1 MVISGNTFQA
11 NIQGGDGMKNQ
22 VLQCCYT
29 NASQEVN
36 GKTSSGW
43 KAVAVSADIPS
54 EAYTMCVKLQ
64 SANSTIQSTMLDETG
79 NVLNLLEIVGDG
91 NYLYVMRS
99 QYGLLDRLGRPNM
112 FSHAFILPC
121 KEIEFV
127 SDPNNY
133 LTISS
138 DSFKENEDVES
149 EQNANIVWNDGFDL
163 EEALKKSQIS
173 DENYATLIQCVYTQF
188 SNKKFSKP
196 LFIQYDGTEENM
208 MNILFCIYSAIPL
221 SMRRKLSVASVVTS
235 NTVDKNII
243 FSINAKEKE
252 LYIIPNTGE
261 NNILTNR
268 MERKISRLG
277 FVDYTAQNHV
287 TLDEPGYFRAL
298 EEKAIELGDSAA
310 ANELILKIAHLQLS
324 EVDISQIDDD
334 DLDARLSDALRSNS
348 IGSDAMDKYI
358 AEMLE
363 EVTKRKLFLTDEN
376 EESLSYRLE
385 NPTETLSVAAEKYDF
400 YRFSMLTTR
409 EAAKKLSKLSEVT
422 FEKYRRKLSMNEK
435 GLEILDCYYSD
446 VVFYDVS
453 PSWEFIE
460 KILEDSKFM
469 HSRNK
474 TLERIDD
481 EAWKLYSEELKAAFS
496 ESKVEILSIY
506 DNYIHVMKSV
516 LFEESLE
523 GCEDAAKEEY
533 WELQSLDNIS
543 FDKIT
548 EYDKMRTNSK
558 KCAMILSYCELPT
571 YIKNRGE
578 IEFFKKA
585 NSFFRHY
592 AEDLSESQRESAI
605 DRLLTCSQKQSI
617 FLRSRF
623 KQWGDL
629 FIRVSTPELFEVLQE
644 IYIVLDN
651 FDEKKIQKSFE
662 QFVDLSKQSDVN
674 EQLNRKLAELLLL
687 FIERK
692 DTYIKPI
699 SLDLWLC
706 IASEMYPNCFELFD
720 RYDGLKVLYLEPDK
734 AIDGCTWIS
743 NSDYC
748 RAAEDYVQKRGE
760 AAKTVNKWL
769 KEAKKKHKQSVRA
782 ETSERRGILDRGL
795 SALSGITQEVAV
807 KGPSKKEETSKSN
820 LGSVPT
826 KKDKPSAKTSFL
838 KGLFG
843 KK

>member
-1 MVISGNTFQA
+1 MGIHSKLISS
-11 NIQGGDGMKNQ
+11 GGDGMTNR

-36 GKTSSGW
+36 GKISSGW

-54 EAYTMCVKLQ
+54 EAYTTCVKLQ

-121 KEIEFV
+121 KEIEFA

-138 DSFKENEDVES
+138 ESFKDNEEAAS
-149 EQNANIVWNDGFDL
+149 EQNVDIRWNEGFDL
-163 EEALKKSQIS
+163 EEALKKAQLS
-173 DENYATLIQCVYTQF
+173 DKNYATLIQCVYTQF
-188 SNKKFSKP
+188 SNKKSAKP

-208 MNILFCIYSAIPL
+208 MSILFCIYSAIPL

-252 LYIIPNTGE
+252 QYIVPNTGE

-277 FVDYTAQNHV
+277 FVDYTTQKHV

-310 ANELILKIAHLQLS
+310 ANELILKIAHLQLGN
-324 EVDISQIDDD
+324 VDISQIDDD
-334 DLDARLSDALRSNS
+334 DLDAMLSDALRSNS

-363 EVTKRKLFLTDEN
+363 EVTKRKLYLTDEN
-376 EESLSYRLE
+376 EESLTYRLE
-385 NPTETLSVAAEKYDF
+385 NPTEILSVAAEKYNF
-400 YRFSMLTTR
+400 YRFSMLPTR
-409 EAAKKLSKLSEVT
+409 EAAKKLSKMTAVV
-422 FEKYRRKLSMNEK
+422 FEKYRRKLSITEK
-435 GLEILDCYYSD
+435 GQQILDCYYSD
-446 VVFYDVS
+446 VVFAGVT

-460 KILEDSKFM
+460 KILENSAFM
-469 HSRNK
+469 QFREK
-474 TLERIDD
+474 TLDRIGE
-481 EAWKLYSEELKAAFS
+481 EAWKLYSEELKVAFS
-496 ESKVEILSIY
+496 DSKEKILSIY
-506 DNYIHVMKSV
+506 DKYMHVMKGV
-516 LFEESLE
+516 LSEGLME
-523 GCEDAAKEEY
+523 GCENAAKEEY
-533 WELQSLDNIS
+533 WELQSFDNTS

-548 EYDKMRTNSK
+548 EYVKMRTETK
-558 KCAMILSYCELPT
+558 KCTMILSYCILPT
-571 YIKNRGE
+571 YAKNEGE
-578 IEFFKKA
+578 IEFYKKS
-585 NSFFRHY
+585 NSFFKRY
-592 AEDLSESQRESAI
+592 AEDLSESERESAI
-605 DRLLTCSQKQSI
+605 RKLLTYTKNLPIRLS
-617 FLRSRF
+617 SRF
-623 KQWGDL
+623 EQWGDL
-629 FIRVSTPELFEVLQE
+629 FIRVSTPMLFEALQE
-644 IYIVLDN
+644 ICSVLAD
-651 FDEKKIQKSFE
+651 FDEKKLQKSFE
-662 QFVDLSKQSDVN
+662 QFVDLSKHSDVN
-674 EQLNRKLAELLLL
+674 EELNKKLAELLFL
-687 FIERK
+687 FIKRN
-692 DTYIKPI
+692 DSYTKPI

-706 IASEMYPNCFELFD
+706 IAAEMYPNCFELFD
-720 RYDGLKVLYLEPDK
+720 EYDGLYVLDLDPDE
-734 AIDGCTWIS
+734 AIEDCSWITKRK
-743 NSDYC
+743 YI
-748 RAAEDYVQKRGE
+748 RAAEDYIENRGE

-769 KEAKKKHKQSVRA
+769 KEARKIQKQSARA
-782 ETSERRGILDRGL
+782 EISERRGILDRGL
-795 SALSGITQEVAV
+795 SALSGITQEVVA
-807 KGPSKKEETSKSN
+807 KEQPEQEETKKTN

-826 KKDKPSAKTSFL
+826 KKDEPSPKTSFL

-843 KK
+843 KKGF